1 MRIGPALEHLHASER
16 DLAEDLRAVAERH
29 ATDHAVYHV
38 GNLLADRCEF
48 LARGLGPFLTEYGQ
62 DEPDDD
68 DDAGVVRAFAERVR
82 RSTAELLGRSEKT
95 GLLLLHDLRDL
106 YVHAQETLMDWTI
119 VRQGALAGRDQAL
132 DITCQTGMQETER
145 VARWL
150 KTRIKETAPQ
160 ALAG

>member
-1 MRIGPALEHLHASER
+1 MKIGPALEHLHASER
-16 DLAEDLRAVAERH
+16 DLAQDLRGVAERH

-38 GNLLADRCEF
+38 GNMLADRCEE
-48 LARGLGPFLTEYGQ
+48 LANGLAPFLTDYGQ
-62 DEPDDD
+62 EEPDDD
-68 DDAGVVRAFAERVR
+68 DGGVVRAFAERVR

-95 GLLLLHDLRDL
+95 GLLLLRDLRDL
-106 YVHAQETLMDWTI
+106 YARSQETLIDWTI
-119 VRQGALAGRDQAL
+119 VRQGALAARDQAL